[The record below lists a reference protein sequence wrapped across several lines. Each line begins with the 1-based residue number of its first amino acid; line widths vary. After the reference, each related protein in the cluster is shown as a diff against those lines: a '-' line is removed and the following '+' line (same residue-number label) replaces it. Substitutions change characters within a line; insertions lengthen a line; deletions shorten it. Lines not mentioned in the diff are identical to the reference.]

1 MLAKERHD
9 QIIAKLN
16 LEGNVRVKELSQSF
30 GVTEDC
36 IRKDLTILEKEGKL
50 KRIHGGATKIR
61 ENLHYYHVDE
71 RKNIDT
77 PEKKIIAL
85 KAVELIEPGS
95 MVFLDISTISLDIA
109 KLIYQKNLNITVV
122 TNMIEIM
129 MIFTQE
135 CDTKLIFIGGQL
147 NEAKDG
153 FIGSAVIDI
162 IKKYKFDLSF
172 LGVVGIDIYDGKVT
186 TYDTNDGL
194 TKKEI
199 MNSSKES
206 YMLVQS
212 SKFDLDG
219 NFIQKYSNATLAGM
233 DIEDSCENVGSCISS
248 VIDNPNKTAY
258 GFYWSSTG
266 TFDFNAVNYKNRMP
280 VDQYDFDG
288 NMLNAHKS
296 ASDACEFIGKTTE
309 SVSQILDVCRGKASQ
324 AHGYIWRFK
333 DDPFDLYNIPIQLA
347 KIKIDK
353 YTTDGVFIATYDSF
367 QDALRAMGKDIDQ
380 GCNLRKG
387 CLGISPIV
395 FGFVWRFYG
404 EPFDKYPVYKNR
416 GGSDKPVD
424 QYTFDGI
431 FVNTYPSAAEGGR
444 TVGLTNGAQ
453 VTQVCK
459 GNRYSAGGYLW
470 RYHDV
475 PLDSFTVTPK
485 KASPKKGQPIN
496 VYDLDDNFLY
506 TKESSKVIAKE
517 LNCSPDTIY
526 QKCRGVSNHIFNN
539 LKYYYSYDSE
549 QPDTSKITE
558 PIYPYLK
565 E

>member
-85 KAVELIEPGS
+85 RAVELIEPGS

-219 NFIQKYSNATLAGM
+219 NYVYA
-233 DIEDSCENVGSCISS
+233 DISDFTGIICEKDLSLNMNNKLKQYNLE
-248 VIDNPNKTAY
+248 VI
-258 GFYWSSTG
+258 
-266 TFDFNAVNYKNRMP
+266 
-280 VDQYDFDG
+280 
-288 NMLNAHKS
+288 
-296 ASDACEFIGKTTE
+296 
-309 SVSQILDVCRGKASQ
+309 
-324 AHGYIWRFK
+324 
-333 DDPFDLYNIPIQLA
+333 
-347 KIKIDK
+347 
-353 YTTDGVFIATYDSF
+353 
-367 QDALRAMGKDIDQ
+367 
-380 GCNLRKG
+380 
-387 CLGISPIV
+387 
-395 FGFVWRFYG
+395 
-404 EPFDKYPVYKNR
+404 
-416 GGSDKPVD
+416 
-424 QYTFDGI
+424 
-431 FVNTYPSAAEGGR
+431 
-444 TVGLTNGAQ
+444 
-453 VTQVCK
+453 
-459 GNRYSAGGYLW
+459 
-470 RYHDV
+470 
-475 PLDSFTVTPK
+475 
-485 KASPKKGQPIN
+485 
-496 VYDLDDNFLY
+496 
-506 TKESSKVIAKE
+506 
-517 LNCSPDTIY
+517 
-526 QKCRGVSNHIFNN
+526 
-539 LKYYYSYDSE
+539 
-549 QPDTSKITE
+549 
-558 PIYPYLK
+558 
-565 E
+565 